1 MKYSQLIVL
10 LGAASVSGLKLEKN
24 QRSLFDTS
32 LVMLEAGIPVPLA
45 PVAKKIAAK
54 TTTSTVSVK
63 PVVATPAKPLAAS
76 TTKSSKIEK
85 SSFVSTKTENEVI
98 VDQTVEVDKRK
109 KKTKKDGPTT
119 LTIV

>member
-1 MKYSQLIVL
+1 MKYSQLVVL

-32 LVMLEAGIPVPLA
+32 LVMVEAGIPVPVT
-45 PVAKKIAAK
+45 PVAKKIAK
-54 TTTSTVSVK
+54 TTPSTVSAK
-63 PVVATPAKPLAAS
+63 PVVAAPAKPLAAS
-76 TTKSSKIEK
+76 TTQSSKIEK
-85 SSFVSTKTENEVI
+85 SSFVSTRTENEVI

-109 KKTKKDGPTT
+109 KKAKKDGPTT